1 MESCLSLTLKQADTF
16 PPPCQNLVLPQLAIF
31 TTYDYSNCQSVQPTY
46 VLYIHSYRSILHST
60 YQSVRVYLHSYSIN
74 FLLVSVTYDTI
85 QVRAVDD
92 ATPPRTGMA
101 QVTVQVT
108 NVNDNPPI
116 ITNPAGERLQAQCT
130 LNSKHHPSLTI
141 ILLVQI
147 QVLPSVGR
155 KTLCPQP
162 CLL

>member
-1 MESCLSLTLKQADTF
+1 MESCLSLTLKQADAF
-16 PPPCQNLVLPQLAIF
+16 PPPYQKLVLPQLAIF
-31 TTYDYSNCQSVQPTY
+31 TTLSKCGIH
-46 VLYIHSYRSILHST
+46 VLYIHTVAIEASFIAMTKVFKYTYIAAVFFFCWSVLHMIL
-60 YQSVRVYLHSYSIN
+60 
-74 FLLVSVTYDTI
+74 

-116 ITNPAGERLQAQCT
+116 ISNPASERLHAQCA
-130 LNSKHHPSLTI
+130 LNSKHHPSLTVY
-141 ILLVQI
+141 LLAQI

>member
-1 MESCLSLTLKQADTF
+1 MIIAIVKVCNPRTYCTYIAIEVSFIALTKVFEYTYIAT
-16 PPPCQNLVLPQLAIF
+16 VLIL
-31 TTYDYSNCQSVQPTY
+31 CWSV
-46 VLYIHSYRSILHST
+46 LHMIL
-60 YQSVRVYLHSYSIN
+60 
-74 FLLVSVTYDTI
+74 

-116 ITNPAGERLQAQCT
+116 ITSPAGERLQAQCT
-130 LNSKHHPSLTI
+130 LNFKHHPSLTLF
-141 ILLVQI
+141 LLAQI

-155 KTLCPQP
+155 KTLCPQS